1 MEDGTVGTKYV
12 HVSKIPDLDK
22 EHHLETYVSG
32 MTFVPID
39 LKSKQWQ

>member
-12 HVSKIPDLDK
+12 HVSEISYSDK
-22 EHHLETYVSG
+22 EHHLETYVSD

-39 LKSKQWQ
+39 PKSREWQ